1 MSESVYRVEGDYAR
15 EWFKDAIARRDK
27 RLAVS
32 DDCLE
37 LSEVLNVDNC
47 GFYTK
52 SREQRP
58 DPPGHSA
65 SHAKAYEN
73 RVNATQPETDA
84 LEVWFAGS
92 HGGQCPTTCA
102 HG

>member
-52 SREQRP
+52 SRKQRP
-58 DPPGHSA
+58 AGA
-65 SHAKAYEN
+65 SVCEGYSRWRTTSTDRNEISERRRL
-73 RVNATQPETDA
+73 RV
-84 LEVWFAGS
+84 AGAIS
-92 HGGQCPTTCA
+92 DCIGLSVRQ
-102 HG
+102 

>member
-37 LSEVLNVDNC
+37 LSEVLNVDNR

-52 SREQRP
+52 SREHRP
-58 DPPGHSA
+58 AGA
-65 SHAKAYEN
+65 SVCEGYSDGRTSFSRSEW
-73 RVNATQPETDA
+73 V
-84 LEVWFAGS
+84 AGCS
-92 HGGQCPTTCA
+92 
-102 HG
+102 